1 MPGSKGL
8 HSSTGL
14 RLKWPVRFH
23 FLTDFFRFN
32 SVDKLEAH
40 TLSSKGPGR
49 ATDIWSVRKKEEKM
63 TRQSNIFQKWSLEG
77 EMAVLHHSVLQPSH
91 FAGQQDDKHI
101 FKGRNGGKEEEGGQH
116 QQSAPHIPFC
126 QLKTSEENNLQP
138 MAAAG
143 VSSNGDI

>member
-1 MPGSKGL
+1 MWISWK
-8 HSSTGL
+8 HT
-14 RLKWPVRFH
+14 H
-23 FLTDFFRFN
+23 FLPKDPAELLTFGV
-32 SVDKLEAH
+32 S
-40 TLSSKGPGR
+40 G
-49 ATDIWSVRKKEEKM
+49 KKEEKM

-77 EMAVLHHSVLQPSH
+77 EMAALHHSVLQPSH
-91 FAGQQDDKHI
+91 FAGQQDDKLI
-101 FKGRNGGKEEEGGQH
+101 FKGRNGGNEEEGGQH